1 MKLIIVFEKKTEID
15 NMIWNKNWN
24 RQYDLEN
31 KIKIELTIGCENKLT
46 LTI

>member
-1 MKLIIVFEKKTEID
+1 MTIWYEIKIEID